1 MLCECFRYENLNRV
15 VVLLVISIWEGLRL
29 DSLDPYMF
37 ADQLTTPVVSNL
49 HDYSSG
55 VHGVGWLWTV
65 KSGRGI

>member
-1 MLCECFRYENLNRV
+1 VLCECFRYENLNRV

-37 ADQLTTPVVSNL
+37 TDQLTTPVVSNL